1 LAEDKYEYD
10 ILMKQ
15 FINLQKL
22 HDEQKKIIAR
32 LQQKILD
39 LEQENKDLRLDKAD
53 IYDNNPT

>member
-1 LAEDKYEYD
+1 MAEDKYEYD